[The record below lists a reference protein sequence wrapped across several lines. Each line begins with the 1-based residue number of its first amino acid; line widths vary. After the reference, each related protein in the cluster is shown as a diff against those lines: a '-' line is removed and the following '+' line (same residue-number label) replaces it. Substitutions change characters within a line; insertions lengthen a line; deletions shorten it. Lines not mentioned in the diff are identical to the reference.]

1 MNIRVEYIPSAA
13 ADLDSVDLELVIGRP
28 ESSGEGVGLLFV
40 HGLGHGAWCWRRWQ
54 AMAADLGVDS
64 WAMSLRGHG
73 NSGGS
78 VRGATL
84 STYVRDVL
92 RAVEHLAPRPVVL
105 VGHSVGGL
113 VVQRLVAEGVSEA
126 VRGAVLL
133 SSIPSGPAIATVL
146 AVASRHPVQALR
158 FLAGL
163 PMRLPKRLLFA
174 DADAGEHESEMK
186 CLQADSPRVQYQ
198 LLFHRPSAVTDKP
211 VLVIGGAD
219 DRLVPLAT
227 QLRMARRYDAET
239 QVIGDAGHD
248 LMLEPAGD
256 DGLDAIVRWS
266 NRLPT

>member
-1 MNIRVEYIPSAA
+1 MNIRVEYIPSAT
-13 ADLDSVDLELVIGRP
+13 ADLDGVDLELVVGR
-28 ESSGEGVGLLFV
+28 SDSGREEVGLLFV
-40 HGLGHGAWCWRRWQ
+40 HGLGHGAWCWQRWQ
-54 AMAADLGVDS
+54 VMAADLGVDS

-105 VGHSVGGL
+105 VGHSIGGL
-113 VVQRLVAEGVSEA
+113 VVQRLIAEGVSES
-126 VRGAVLL
+126 VRGIVLL
-133 SSIPSGPAIATVL
+133 SSIPSGPAISTVL
-146 AVASRHPVQALR
+146 AVAARHPVQALR

-163 PMRLPKRLLFA
+163 PMRLPKRLLFS
-174 DADAGEHESEMK
+174 DAGEHESEMK

-198 LLFHRPSAVTDKP
+198 LLFHRPTAVTDKP
-211 VLVIGGAD
+211 VLVVGGAD

-227 QLRMARRYDAET
+227 QLRTARRYEAET

-248 LMLEPAGD
+248 LMLEPTGD
-256 DGLDAIVRWS
+256 QGLDAIVRWS
-266 NRLPT
+266 NRLVM